1 MRGGIPVAH
10 AEVVLPSQ
18 VTSPSPYD
26 SLVPTVAV
34 IESIA
39 AAVIV
44 SLGEAAHQRLRHG
57 EDIAQ
62 RVGLV

>member
-1 MRGGIPVAH
+1 M
-10 AEVVLPSQ
+10 
-18 VTSPSPYD
+18 
-26 SLVPTVAV
+26 AV
-34 IESIA
+34 IETIV

-44 SLGEAAHQRLRHG
+44 ELGEAAHQRLRHG